1 VRARATA
8 LFPFAIAVFLPPAG
22 LIIGLLQ
29 LGQEDRDLGV
39 RLIVVA
45 SVALVVWVVLLSGV

>member
-8 LFPFAIAVFLPPAG
+8 IFPFAIAVFLPPAG
-22 LIIGLLQ
+22 LILGLVQ
-29 LGQEDRDLGV
+29 LSQEDRDLGV

-45 SVALVVWVVLLSGV
+45 SLALVVWIVLLGGI

>member
-8 LFPFAIAVFLPPAG
+8 IFPFAIAVFLPPAG
-22 LIIGLLQ
+22 LILGLSQ
-29 LGQEDRDLGV
+29 LGQEDRELGV

-45 SVALVVWVVLLSGV
+45 SLALVVWVVLLAGI

>member
-8 LFPFAIAVFLPPAG
+8 IFPFAIAVFLPPAG
-22 LIIGLLQ
+22 LILGLAQ

-45 SVALVVWVVLLSGV
+45 SLALVVWVVLLAGI